1 MDTNYK
7 QMKKS
12 ELKEYIKNRIKET
25 FVMDVPEDP
34 SQLDPAKIKNYI
46 SQARTRE
53 KDTSIGGPKKPV
65 KFLEEDNIN
74 EMSRPAVVFKVAED
88 FKEKAKDI
96 KTGGPV
102 SPTKLADTLKFLEGK
117 SEVTGPEI
125 AAGLGFVNEKGK
137 ALMPRIYPIFA
148 ALISVDALTATGGT
162 ETEEV
167 SDKEEEEFISGGPAP
182 EPEEEPVDANI
193 EKAQAV
199 TLDPVTQ
206 KATSFTIDNDS
217 LIQSIIRSYKDSKI
231 RLGAIRE
238 EEGDLSAADYKK
250 ALQKGKEASTDILA
264 KRLDTLVT
272 KLKELEP
279 EVLDKVLTT
288 LDFKFKSV
296 DAASISKILSK
307 KLGKEIKPASV
318 KKADIDIV
326 DLDDEELMEDTGVE
340 DISYEPTFKDYENIY
355 EAPKTTGGRRFIPK
369 EFNLPSELRGEHFKL
384 LKRGSEYVLL
394 VSELAKIALDAIE
407 RGRTSFEKEQ
417 GLSALTR
424 LFKDK
429 MPAGTRMAIKNG
441 IKFGKTDPN
450 NKMIVANLTING
462 VDDKGDILIK
472 NPFHDSEEDI
482 VSTKYE

>member
-7 QMKKS
+7 QMNKS
-12 ELKEYIKNRIKET
+12 ELKEYIKAQI
-25 FVMDVPEDP
+25 
-34 SQLDPAKIKNYI
+34 
-46 SQARTRE
+46 RE
-53 KDTSIGGPKKPV
+53 KLFAGPSSVNMAKADPDYSRLKPTDKTDIEKTLRAGGSV
-65 KFLEEDNIN
+65 ELEE
-74 EMSRPAVVFKVAED
+74 MARKAVVFKVAD
-88 FKEKAKDI
+88 DIKEKAKDI
-96 KTGGPV
+96 KTGGPI
-102 SPTKLADTLKFLEGK
+102 SPTKLADTLAFLEGK
-117 SEVTGPEI
+117 SEITGPEI
-125 AAGLGFVNEKGK
+125 AAGLGFVDEKGK

-148 ALISVDALTATGGT
+148 ALISVDGLTATGGT

-167 SDKEEEEFISGGPAP
+167 SDKEEEEFISGGPTP

-206 KATSFTIDNDS
+206 KVTSFTIDNDS

-296 DAASISKILSK
+296 DAATLSKVLSK

-326 DLDDEELMEDTGVE
+326 DLDDEELMEDSGVE
-340 DISYEPTFKDYENIY
+340 DVSYEPTFKDYENIY
-355 EAPKTTGGRRFIPK
+355 ENSKTK
-369 EFNLPSELRGEHFKL
+369 
-384 LKRGSEYVLL
+384 
-394 VSELAKIALDAIE
+394 
-407 RGRTSFEKEQ
+407 Q
-417 GLSALTR
+417 
-424 LFKDK
+424 
-429 MPAGTRMAIKNG
+429 
-441 IKFGKTDPN
+441 
-450 NKMIVANLTING
+450 
-462 VDDKGDILIK
+462 
-472 NPFHDSEEDI
+472 
-482 VSTKYE
+482 